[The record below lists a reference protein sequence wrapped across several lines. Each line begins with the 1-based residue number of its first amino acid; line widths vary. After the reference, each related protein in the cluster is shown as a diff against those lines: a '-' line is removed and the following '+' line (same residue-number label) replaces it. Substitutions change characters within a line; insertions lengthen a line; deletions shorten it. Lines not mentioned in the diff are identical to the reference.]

1 MHAVA
6 VAQARPGGGQ
16 PAVPDIAA
24 ARGEIEA
31 LLVALL
37 VKHAQFHPLRMGG
50 KSAKFTP
57 LPS

>member
-1 MHAVA
+1 MYPIA

-16 PAVPDIAA
+16 PAVPDVAA
-24 ARGEIEA
+24 ARREIEA

-37 VKHAQFHPLRMGG
+37 VEYAQLHPLRMGG
-50 KSAKFTP
+50 EEGEIHP